1 MEQTNRINGNV
12 KQFESKL
19 GFLNPSTT
27 FIANAAFAGLAFI
40 LFILNNC
47 CAITTESAGE
57 EMVSNALTAL
67 LTDGLAGAGGGF
79 PKMTSVLFQGIGGII
94 AFLALLGLV
103 AGTIIIPAKRHRLS
117 VFLNFIVSSF
127 MLLSAFAFI
136 RWNIVTIIMIFI
148 VILPW
153 MALTLIKRDD
163 EVKL

>member
-27 FIANAAFAGLAFI
+27 FIANAAFAGLVFI

-136 RWNIVTIIMIFI
+136 RWNIVTIIMVFI